1 MGTSMNPH
9 DARFDVRGK
18 VALLTGAGGVLIADM
33 ARELGRRGVKVV
45 ATNRS
50 LGKAEAVAE
59 SIRAAGGEA
68 LALALDV
75 TDRAA
80 LERVAAE
87 VVQRY
92 QRVDILINGAGGN
105 RPQATP
111 APGQPFFDI
120 PVEAWREILDLNL
133 LGTLLPCQVFGQVM
147 ARQQEGCII
156 NLSSMSA
163 QRPIT
168 RVGGYGAAK
177 AAVDNFTRW
186 LAVHL
191 AQTCSPRIRVNALS
205 PGFFLTEQNRFLLT
219 RAEDGALTERGR
231 QVIAHTPMGRFGT
244 PDDLLGALVWLVSP
258 AASFVTGV
266 VLPVDGGFSAYS
278 GV

>member
-1 MGTSMNPH
+1 MGMDSG
-9 DARFDVRGK
+9 DLFDVRGK
-18 VALLTGAGGVLIADM
+18 VAVLTGAGGVLIAGM
-33 ARELGRRGVKVV
+33 ARELGRRGVRVV

-50 LGKAEAVAE
+50 VGKAEAVAE

-68 LALALDV
+68 HALALDV
-75 TDRAA
+75 TDRGA
-80 LERVAAE
+80 LLRVSEE
-87 VVQRY
+87 VVRRY
-92 QRVDILINGAGGN
+92 GRVDILINGAGGN

-120 PVEAWREILDLNL
+120 PPEALREVIELNL
-133 LGTLLPCQVFGQVM
+133 MGTILPCQLFGAVM
-147 ARQQEGCII
+147 ARQGEGCILNI
-156 NLSSMSA
+156 SSMGA

-191 AQTCSPRIRVNALS
+191 AQTCSPRIRVNAVS

-219 RAEDGALTERGR
+219 RAEDGALTARGQ
-231 QVIAHTPMGRFGT
+231 QVIAHTPMSRFGA
-244 PDDLLGALVWLVSP
+244 PEDLLGALVWLVSP

-266 VLPVDGGFSAYS
+266 VVPVDGGFSAYC